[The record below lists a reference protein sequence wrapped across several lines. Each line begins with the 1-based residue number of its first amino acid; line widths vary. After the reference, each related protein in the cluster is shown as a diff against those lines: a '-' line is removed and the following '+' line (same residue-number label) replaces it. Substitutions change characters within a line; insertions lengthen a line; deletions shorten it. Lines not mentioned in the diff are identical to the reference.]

1 MQRQQTQII
10 RGLIPLLKP
19 KGLLVYS
26 TCSLEPEEN
35 QQIVQRL
42 LGRSSILRPGEE
54 TELKRETAG
63 TFYVVIEGTGA
74 TEVGGKRFEWTRN
87 DIFVAP
93 NFLWRRHINTGKS
106 DAVIY
111 SVSDAA
117 LMRNI
122 GQYYAQGRSK
132 NGKVTELVH

>member
-54 TELKRETAG
+54 KYLLPFRDG
-63 TFYVVIEGTGA
+63 FDGA
-74 TEVGGKRFEWTRN
+74 FAAQ
-87 DIFVAP
+87 FV
-93 NFLWRRHINTGKS
+93 
-106 DAVIY
+106 
-111 SVSDAA
+111 
-117 LMRNI
+117 
-122 GQYYAQGRSK
+122 RS
-132 NGKVTELVH
+132 E